1 MGSQVMQPGGSSED
15 FMYAMKIE
23 NLLEPS
29 EREKKQGITKKQ
41 PVPQS

>member
-1 MGSQVMQPGGSSED
+1 MGSQVMQPGGSTAED

-41 PVPQS
+41 PVP